1 MSNNQRSAAAQDT
14 TGIGWW
20 ILQTA
25 SWMLLLSISA
35 LLIAMIG
42 LPRIT
47 GATPYT
53 VLTGSM
59 RPSMP
64 PGSLVV
70 TKPLEAGKLKVGDAI
85 TYQIRSAE
93 PEVVTHR
100 IISLSQTLGGETLFT
115 TQGDANPSP
124 DDKPVK
130 AAQIRG
136 VVWYSIPLVGYV
148 NSWLTGEQH
157 IWAVGITVTLLLGY
171 AVYMCISAIAE
182 SRRSKR
188 ASPAGS
194 KRPSDPA
201 RTMVDANEG
210 VSSGTASGNPATGRL
225 HRKERAAAG
234 AAVCGNGPGP
244 R

>member
-1 MSNNQRSAAAQDT
+1 MSKSQRSAAADDA

-20 ILQTA
+20 ILQTL
-25 SWMLLLSISA
+25 SWMLLLSIAA

-42 LPRIT
+42 LPRVT

-59 RPSMP
+59 RPGMP

-70 TKPLEAGKLKVGDAI
+70 TKPVEAGKLKVGDAI
-85 TYQIRSAE
+85 TYQLRSGE

-100 IISLSQTLGGETLFT
+100 IISLSQTLGGETLFI
-115 TQGDANPSP
+115 TQGDANPGP
-124 DDKPVK
+124 DEKPVK

-157 IWAVGITVTLLLGY
+157 IWAVGITVVLLLGY
-171 AVYMCISAIAE
+171 AVYMGISALVE
-182 SRRSKR
+182 SLRSKG
-188 ASPAGS
+188 SSGSS
-194 KRPSDPA
+194 KRRSDPA
-201 RTMVDANEG
+201 RSNADANEG
-210 VSSGTASGNPATGRL
+210 VSNGTA
-225 HRKERAAAG
+225 
-234 AAVCGNGPGP
+234 
-244 R
+244 